1 MLYIVLLLILAALG
15 LLVAAL
21 ITATSL
27 WAWISVGLSVLAF
40 ALLGV
45 DRVRR
50 RARAK
55 QAPAGDAAED
65 GDSEGE
71 KPDGAESVSG
81 ELPDGDESDGAE
93 QTALLPAAGELESAK
108 NNGGEDDPAPGTGG
122 ATEVT
127 ESGDPSE
134 EQTDAADLLVVSELD
149 TEVVVVDEFPRYHL
163 TDCRWLADRDTIPI
177 AVKEAR
183 DLGFTPCSRCTPDS
197 KLAAEHRKAAKTA
210 KTAKTLKSES

>member
-45 DRVRR
+45 DRLRR
-50 RARAK
+50 HARAK
-55 QAPAGDAAED
+55 RAAAAED
-65 GDSEGE
+65 EDREDGDDDREDAEDEG
-71 KPDGAESVSG
+71 VSG
-81 ELPDGDESDGAE
+81 ELPSGDESGGAE

-108 NNGGEDDPAPGTGG
+108 DDGGEGVPAAEDDG

-127 ESGDPSE
+127 ESGDPAE

-163 TDCRWLADRDTIPI
+163 TACRWLADRDTIPI

-183 DLGFTPCSRCTPDS
+183 DLGFTPCSRCTPDA
-197 KLAAEHRKAAKTA
+197 KLAAGHRKAAKGS
-210 KTAKTLKSES
+210 KS

>member
-1 MLYIVLLLILAALG
+1 MLYIVLLFILAALG

-27 WAWISVGLSVLAF
+27 WAWISLGVSAVAL

-45 DRVRR
+45 DRIRR

-55 QAPAGDAAED
+55 QAAAAED
-65 GDSEGE
+65 GGDDDLEGAE
-71 KPDGAESVSG
+71 DESVSG
-81 ELPDGDESDGAE
+81 ELPSEDESEGAD

-108 NNGGEDDPAPGTGG
+108 ESDAEEESAAEDGG
-122 ATEVT
+122 ATQVT
-127 ESGDPSE
+127 ESGDPAE
-134 EQTDAADLLVVSELD
+134 EQTDAADLLVVSELE

-183 DLGFTPCSRCTPDS
+183 DLGFTPCARCTPDS
-197 KLAAEHRKAAKTA
+197 KLAAEHRKAAKA
-210 KTAKTLKSES
+210 SKSED